1 MNVPLSPPSAGVRST
16 NLAGIG
22 LMLTGILL
30 FSVNDVMGK
39 WLVATYAVGQ
49 VLLLQRRRPPR
60 PGAGALAAGPAEA
73 ARPAGTPCL
82 RVAFSTLEVAC
93 FYWAVAFM
101 PLADVMT
108 YYLAGPIYVATMAVL
123 WLGERLD
130 GRRIA
135 AILVGFVGV
144 LIALR
149 PSAATLTLP
158 ALIALAGSVFFAL
171 LMITTRKLRE
181 TSDTTLVLGQ
191 ILGALLFGIVA
202 APFAWVPPSPRD
214 FALLSLLGVVAM
226 LAHVCVNRS
235 LKLAPASV
243 VSPYQYTLL
252 VWAVLFG
259 YLVFGD
265 VIHPATLAGAVVIC
279 AAGLALLVFERDAAR
294 RGRPISHLRSS
305 RRPEALHHGAD
316 LPGHELGVAVAE
328 FLRLRALAGGDP
340 QQLGKDLAALFV
352 DRDAVEDVAAVDV
365 HVVDHA
371 AVDVG
376 IRGELHRGCG
386 LRSEGRAAACREGNE
401 IGAAGHLAG
410 RGDGIVAGRVHVD
423 EAAIRTGSAYS

>member
-1 MNVPLSPPSAGVRST
+1 MRSARCCSCSAAALLV
-16 NLAGIG
+16 LAPVLWRQG
-22 LMLTGILL
+22 LP
-30 FSVNDVMGK
+30 K
-39 WLVATYAVGQ
+39 
-49 VLLLQRRRPPR
+49 
-60 PGAGALAAGPAEA
+60 
-73 ARPAGTPCL
+73 RPAQPALHAL

-294 RGRPISHLRSS
+294 RGRADIAPPVL
-305 RRPEALHHGAD
+305 PEA
-316 LPGHELGVAVAE
+316 
-328 FLRLRALAGGDP
+328 
-340 QQLGKDLAALFV
+340 
-352 DRDAVEDVAAVDV
+352 
-365 HVVDHA
+365 
-371 AVDVG
+371 
-376 IRGELHRGCG
+376 
-386 LRSEGRAAACREGNE
+386 
-401 IGAAGHLAG
+401 
-410 RGDGIVAGRVHVD
+410 
-423 EAAIRTGSAYS
+423 

>member
-1 MNVPLSPPSAGVRST
+1 M
-16 NLAGIG
+16 
-22 LMLTGILL
+22 
-30 FSVNDVMGK
+30 
-39 WLVATYAVGQ
+39 
-49 VLLLQRRRPPR
+49 LLLRS
-60 PGAGALAAGPAEA
+60 AAALLVLAPVLWRQGLPK
-73 ARPAGTPCL
+73 RPAQPALHAL

-279 AAGLALLVFERDAAR
+279 AAGLALLVLERDAAR
-294 RGRPISHLRSS
+294 RGRADIAPPVL
-305 RRPEALHHGAD
+305 PEA
-316 LPGHELGVAVAE
+316 
-328 FLRLRALAGGDP
+328 
-340 QQLGKDLAALFV
+340 
-352 DRDAVEDVAAVDV
+352 
-365 HVVDHA
+365 
-371 AVDVG
+371 
-376 IRGELHRGCG
+376 
-386 LRSEGRAAACREGNE
+386 
-401 IGAAGHLAG
+401 
-410 RGDGIVAGRVHVD
+410 
-423 EAAIRTGSAYS
+423 